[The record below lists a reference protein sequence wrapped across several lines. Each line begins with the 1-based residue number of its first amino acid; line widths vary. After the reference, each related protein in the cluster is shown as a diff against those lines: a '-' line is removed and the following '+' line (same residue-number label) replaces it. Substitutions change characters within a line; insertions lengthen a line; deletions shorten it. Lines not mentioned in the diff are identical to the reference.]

1 MTNNGNM
8 KKIGLIGGMS
18 WESTL
23 LYYELINKKVKVM
36 RGGLHS
42 ANCVIES
49 VDFSEIAELQA
60 KDDWKAL
67 DDLMVKRAR
76 SLEDAGAELLMIC
89 ANTMHLCV
97 DAVQQHT
104 NIQIVH
110 IAEVTAEKIKE
121 AGLGKVALLGTKFT
135 MEKDFFKN
143 ILIDKGIEV
152 IVPDQK
158 ARNLVHDIIYKELVR
173 GDITMA
179 SKKIYLEIINT
190 LKTMGAQGIILG
202 CTEIPLLIGPED
214 ADIPLFNTTKIHAET
229 TVELALA
236 K

>member
-1 MTNNGNM
+1 M

-23 LYYELINKKVKVM
+23 LYYELINKKVKAM
-36 RGGLHS
+36 LGGLHS

-67 DDLMVKRAR
+67 DGLMIERAR
-76 SLEDAGAELLMIC
+76 LLEDAGAELLMIC

-97 DAVQQHT
+97 DAIQQAT
-104 NIQIVH
+104 NIPIVH
-110 IAEVTAEKIKE
+110 IAEVTADKIKE
-121 AGLGKVALLGTKFT
+121 AQLDKVALLGTKFT
-135 MEKDFFKN
+135 MERDFFKN
-143 ILIDKGIEV
+143 ILIDRGIDV
-152 IVPDQK
+152 IVPDLK
-158 ARNLVHDIIYKELVR
+158 SRDLVHDIIYKELVQ
-173 GDITMA
+173 GDVTLA
-179 SKKIYLEIINT
+179 SKEIYLEIIDT
-190 LKTMGAQGIILG
+190 LKAEGAQGIILG

-214 ADIPLFNTTKIHAET
+214 TDMLLFNTTKIHAEK

>member
-1 MTNNGNM
+1 M

-23 LYYELINKKVKVM
+23 LYYELINKKVKAIL
-36 RGGLHS
+36 GGLHS

-67 DDLMVKRAR
+67 DELMINRAR
-76 SLEDAGAELLMIC
+76 SLEGAGAELLMIC

-97 DAVQQHT
+97 EAIGQAT
-104 NIQIVH
+104 TIPIVH
-110 IAEVTAEKIKE
+110 IAEVTADQIKE
-121 AGLGKVALLGTKFT
+121 AQLEKVALLGTKFT
-135 MEKDFFKN
+135 MERDFFKN
-143 ILIDKGIEV
+143 ILMDKGIDV
-152 IVPDQK
+152 IVPGQRD
-158 ARNLVHDIIYKELVR
+158 RDLVHEIIYKELVR
-173 GDITMA
+173 GEITLA
-179 SKKIYLEIINT
+179 SKKIYLEIIDD
-190 LKTMGAQGIILG
+190 LKEKGAQGIILG

-214 ADIPLFNTTKIHAET
+214 TDIPLFNTTKIHAEK

>member
-1 MTNNGNM
+1 M

-23 LYYELINKKVKVM
+23 LYYELINKKVKAM
-36 RGGLHS
+36 LGGLHS

-49 VDFSEIAELQA
+49 VDFSEIAGLQA
-60 KDDWKAL
+60 KDDWKSL
-67 DDLMVKRAR
+67 DELMIRRAR

-97 DAVQQHT
+97 EAIEQAT
-104 NIQIVH
+104 NIPIVH
-110 IAEVTAEKIKE
+110 IAEVTADQIKE
-121 AGLGKVALLGTKFT
+121 AKLDTVALLGTKFT

-143 ILIDKGIEV
+143 ILIDKGIDV

-158 ARNLVHDIIYKELVR
+158 DRDQVHDIIYKELVR
-173 GDITMA
+173 GDIQLS
-179 SKKIYLEIINT
+179 SKKIYLEIIDT
-190 LKTMGAQGIILG
+190 LRAKGAQGIILG

-214 ADIPLFNTTKIHAET
+214 TDMPLFNTTKIHAEK
-229 TVELALA
+229 TVELALIS
-236 K
+236 

>member
-1 MTNNGNM
+1 M

-23 LYYELINKKVKVM
+23 LYYELINKKVKATL
-36 RGGLHS
+36 GGLHS
-42 ANCVIES
+42 ADCVIES

-67 DDLMVKRAR
+67 DDLMISRAKK
-76 SLEDAGAELLMIC
+76 LEGSGAELLMIC

-97 DAVQQHT
+97 EAIEKHT
-104 NIQIVH
+104 NLPIVH
-110 IAEVTAEKIKE
+110 IAEVTADQIKE
-121 AGLGKVALLGTKFT
+121 AQLDKVALLGTKFT

-143 ILIDKGIEV
+143 ILINKGIDV

-158 ARNLVHDIIYKELVR
+158 GRDLVHDIIYNELVR
-173 GDITMA
+173 GDIKIE
-179 SKKIYLEIINT
+179 SKKIYLDIIAD
-190 LKTMGAQGIILG
+190 LKAKGAQGIILG

-214 ADIPLFNTTKIHAET
+214 TDIPLFNTTKIHAEK
-229 TVELALA
+229 TVELSLS
-236 K
+236 

>member
-1 MTNNGNM
+1 M

-23 LYYELINKKVKVM
+23 LYYELINKKVKAM
-36 RGGLHS
+36 LGGLHS

-49 VDFSEIAELQA
+49 FDFSEIAGLQA

-67 DDLMVKRAR
+67 DELMIRRAR

-97 DAVQQHT
+97 EAIEQAT
-104 NIQIVH
+104 NIPIVH
-110 IAEVTAEKIKE
+110 IAEVTADQIKE
-121 AGLGKVALLGTKFT
+121 AKLDTVALLGTKFT

-143 ILIDKGIEV
+143 ILIDKGIDV

-158 ARNLVHDIIYKELVR
+158 DRDLVHDIIYKELVR
-173 GDITMA
+173 GDIQLS
-179 SKKIYLEIINT
+179 SKKIYLEIIDT
-190 LKTMGAQGIILG
+190 LRAKGAQGIILG

-214 ADIPLFNTTKIHAET
+214 TDMPLFNTTKIHAEK
-229 TVELALA
+229 TVELALIS
-236 K
+236 

>member
-1 MTNNGNM
+1 M

-23 LYYELINKKVKVM
+23 LYYELINKKVKAIL
-36 RGGLHS
+36 GGLHS

-67 DDLMVKRAR
+67 DELMINRAR
-76 SLEDAGAELLMIC
+76 LLEKAGAELLMIC

-97 DAVQQHT
+97 EAIGQAI
-104 NIQIVH
+104 NIPIVH
-110 IAEVTAEKIKE
+110 IAEVTADQIKE
-121 AGLGKVALLGTKFT
+121 AQLDKVALLGTKFT
-135 MEKDFFKN
+135 MERDFFKN
-143 ILIDKGIEV
+143 ILMDKGIDV
-152 IVPDQK
+152 IVPGQK
-158 ARNLVHDIIYKELVR
+158 DRDLVHEIIYKELVR
-173 GDITMA
+173 GEITLA
-179 SKKIYLEIINT
+179 SKKIYLEIIDT
-190 LKTMGAQGIILG
+190 LRAKGVQGIILG

-214 ADIPLFNTTKIHAET
+214 TDMPLFNTTKIHAEK

>member
-1 MTNNGNM
+1 M

-23 LYYELINKKVKVM
+23 LYYELINKKVKAIL
-36 RGGLHS
+36 GGLHS

-67 DDLMVKRAR
+67 DELMINRAR
-76 SLEDAGAELLMIC
+76 LLENAGAELLMIC

-97 DAVQQHT
+97 EAIGQAI
-104 NIQIVH
+104 NIPIVH
-110 IAEVTAEKIKE
+110 IAEVTADQIKDTQ
-121 AGLGKVALLGTKFT
+121 LDKVALLGTKFT
-135 MEKDFFKN
+135 MERDFFKN
-143 ILIDKGIEV
+143 ILIEQGIDV

-158 ARNLVHDIIYKELVR
+158 DRDLVHEIIYKELVR
-173 GDITMA
+173 GEITLA
-179 SKKIYLEIINT
+179 SKKIYLEIIDT
-190 LKTMGAQGIILG
+190 LRAKGAEGIILG

-214 ADIPLFNTTKIHAET
+214 TDIPLFNTTKIHAEK
-229 TVELALA
+229 TVELALSR
-236 K
+236 

>member
-1 MTNNGNM
+1 M

-23 LYYELINKKVKVM
+23 LYYELINKKVKALL
-36 RGGLHS
+36 GGLHS

-67 DDLMVKRAR
+67 DELMIRRAR

-97 DAVQQHT
+97 EAIEQAT
-104 NIQIVH
+104 NIPIVH
-110 IAEVTAEKIKE
+110 IAEVTADQIKE
-121 AGLGKVALLGTKFT
+121 AELDSVALLGTKFT

-143 ILIDKGIEV
+143 ILIDKGIDV

-158 ARNLVHDIIYKELVR
+158 DRNLVHDIIYKELVR
-173 GDITMA
+173 GDLQLS
-179 SKKIYLEIINT
+179 SKRIYLEIIDT
-190 LKTMGAQGIILG
+190 LRAKGAQGIILG

-214 ADIPLFNTTKIHAET
+214 TDMPLFNTTKIHAEK
-229 TVELALA
+229 TVELALIS
-236 K
+236 